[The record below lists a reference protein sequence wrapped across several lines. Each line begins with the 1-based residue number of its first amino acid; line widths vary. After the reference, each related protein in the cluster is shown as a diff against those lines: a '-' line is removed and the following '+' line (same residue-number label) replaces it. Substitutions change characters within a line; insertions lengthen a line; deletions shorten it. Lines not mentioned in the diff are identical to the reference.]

1 MDIWL
6 IRHTSVA
13 IGPSYCYGRSDVE
26 LADTFH
32 AEAAAVRAKIVSQGS
47 LDALAPVITSPAQRC
62 KKLAVSLGGQV
73 SEDEDLWEMN
83 FGSWE
88 GQKWGDIPRAAIDSW
103 AKDLGNVAPPG
114 GETLTEVSLRAQ
126 RAWERLMQLGA
137 ETVYCVTHAG
147 IIRVLLA
154 HLFEMPTG
162 RAFSLAVDYGGC
174 SLVQVSDLPPKL
186 KKFNL

>member
-13 IGPSYCYGRSDVE
+13 IGSSYCYGRSDIE
-26 LADTFH
+26 LAESFNVE
-32 AEAAAVRAKIVSQGS
+32 AEAVKAKIG
-47 LDALAPVITSPAQRC
+47 ALNPTAPVITSPAQRC
-62 KKLAVSLGGQV
+62 FKLAAKLGGQLQK
-73 SEDEDLWEMN
+73 DEDLWEMN

-88 GQKWGDIPRAAIDSW
+88 GQKWSELPRAELDAW
-103 AKDLGNVAPPG
+103 AMDLGNVPPPG

-126 RAWERLMQLGA
+126 RAWQRLTRCSS

-147 IIRVLLA
+147 VIRVLLA
-154 HLFEMPTG
+154 HLFEMPAG

-174 SLVQVSDLPPKL
+174 TLIQVSDLPPKL